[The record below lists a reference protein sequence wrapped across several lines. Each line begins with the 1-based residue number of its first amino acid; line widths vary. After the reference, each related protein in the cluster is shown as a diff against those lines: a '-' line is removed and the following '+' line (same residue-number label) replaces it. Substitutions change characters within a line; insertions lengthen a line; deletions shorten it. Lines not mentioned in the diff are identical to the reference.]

1 MAVQSA
7 MVAIW
12 KKLIEFRLICSLIE
26 DELVSLIA
34 ELPFFVCSEV
44 VVVFLSRYSGKL
56 NMD

>member
-1 MAVQSA
+1 MAVHSA

-12 KKLIEFRLICSLIE
+12 KKLIEFRLIWSLIE
-26 DELVSLIA
+26 DELVSLIV

-44 VVVFLSRYSGKL
+44 VVVFLSRYSGEL

>member
-1 MAVQSA
+1 

-12 KKLIEFRLICSLIE
+12 KKLIEFRLIWSLIE
-26 DELVSLIA
+26 AELVSLIV
-34 ELPFFVCSEV
+34 ELPFSVCSEV